1 MPEGETLH
9 ATCVVVGEAGLL
21 IRGDAGSGKSTLA
34 RTLIQAARQDGRF
47 ARLVSDDRTRIRAS
61 HGRLVA
67 EAVAPIAGRIE
78 VRGAG
83 ILPAAYERRAV
94 VRLIVDLSAEEPPRL
109 PELQDT
115 TIVLCGIMVPRLRQ
129 RLGAP
134 WQDLVLRGLSGGI
147 DDTFVTV

>member
-1 MPEGETLH
+1 MREGETLH

-21 IRGDAGSGKSTLA
+21 IRGAAGTGKSTLA
-34 RTLIQAARQDGRF
+34 RTLVHAARQSGRF
-47 ARLVSDDRTRIRAS
+47 ARLVSDDRTKVRAV
-61 HGRLVA
+61 HGRLIA

-83 ILPAAYERRAV
+83 ILPTDYEPSVV
-94 VRLIVDLSAEEPPRL
+94 VRLVVDLSAEEPPRL
-109 PELQDT
+109 PEPRDT
-115 TIVLCGIMVPRLRQ
+115 TIVLCGIMVPRLPQ

-134 WQDLVLRGLSGGI
+134 WQDVVLWHLGGV